1 MRILL
6 IANTLPPIDIS
17 GVGEQVLQL
26 AGGLERAGHTVR
38 VLGRRA
44 RGPGAGKLLFP
55 LTVAPRAWR
64 EIARFRPDVVQVHE
78 SDGAL
83 AALVARLASPKP
95 LLVALLQV
103 SYVEE
108 RRAVRPLVHGG
119 KVLGRPG
126 WREWTFKH
134 FKAPLQILLGR
145 LSAHLADL
153 VLAPS
158 RRTADEIERD
168 YRVDHVEVLPNVVG
182 GREVTPERD
191 PALADAEGFL
201 LYVGRLRVRKGLEVL
216 LESLRGLGEAA
227 PRTVVVG
234 DGEHAARLRRA
245 VGRTGTSARVEL
257 VGRRTPAQVRYLMSR
272 AGALVV
278 PSIYEGMPLV
288 VLEAM
293 QCGLPVI
300 ASAVSGIPE
309 VVAAGETGWL
319 VPPEDPEALAAAI
332 DAWRRQPAEAR
343 RRGEAGVRRLE
354 ALFTAERVS
363 ADWLRTV
370 VETQTGSDPQSDGP
384 RPSRSS
390 GDESG
395 GGSER

>member
-1 MRILL
+1 MRVLL
-6 IANTLPPIDIS
+6 LANTLPPTDIS

-26 AGGLERAGHTVR
+26 AGGLGGAGHEVR

-44 RGPGAGKLLFP
+44 QGVGAVKLLFP
-55 LTVAPRAWR
+55 LTVLPRFVGELR
-64 EIARFRPDVVQVHE
+64 RFRPHVVQVHE

-83 AALVARLASPKP
+83 AALLTRTLAPAGGSP

-108 RRAVRPLVHGG
+108 MRAVRALRVDGRI
-119 KVLGRPG
+119 VGRPG
-126 WREWTFKH
+126 WRELRFKY
-134 FKAPLQILLGR
+134 FKAPLQVLLGR
-145 LSAHLADL
+145 LSAELADL

-168 YRVDHVEVLPNVVG
+168 YGVEGVTVLPNVLGGRAVDPVEDGSVG
-182 GREVTPERD
+182 G
-191 PALADAEGFL
+191 AEGFL

-216 LESLRGLGEAA
+216 FDSLRRLGEEA

-234 DGEHAARLRRA
+234 DGEHAGRLVRA
-245 VGRTGTSARVEL
+245 AAVTGVSDRVEFL
-257 VGRRTPAQVRYLMSR
+257 GRRSPGEVRHLMGR

-293 QCGLPVI
+293 ESSLPVI

-309 VVAAGETGWL
+309 VVEEGETGWL
-319 VPPEDPEALAAAI
+319 VPPEDADALAAAI
-332 DAWRRQPAEAR
+332 AAWRRRPDEAR
-343 RRGEAGVRRLE
+343 RRGRAGARRVR
-354 ALFTAERVS
+354 ERYL
-363 ADWLRTV
+363 ADRVAAIWQRRV
-370 VETQTGSDPQSDGP
+370 VERGAPLGPQSEP
-384 RPSRSS
+384 PV
-390 GDESG
+390 E
-395 GGSER
+395 GSVRGE